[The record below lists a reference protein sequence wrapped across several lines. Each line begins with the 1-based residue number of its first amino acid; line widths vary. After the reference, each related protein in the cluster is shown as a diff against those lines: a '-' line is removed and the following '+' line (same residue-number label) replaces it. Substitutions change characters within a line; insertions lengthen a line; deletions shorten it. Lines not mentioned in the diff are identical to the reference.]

1 MIRSCEPTVFYA
13 LETGLILAACA
24 YLWTLALGLVPPS
37 RVNIPVPLVFV
48 LCPACIFTPT
58 VDPSLS
64 TVAILL
70 APMNA
75 FVYGLLGLCIGGLL
89 RPSRT

>member
-1 MIRSCEPTVFYA
+1 MPVKLA
-13 LETGLILAACA
+13 LILAASA
-24 YLWTLALGLVPPS
+24 YVWTLVLALVPPN
-37 RVNIPVPLVFV
+37 RVDIPVPLVFL

-58 VDPSLS
+58 VDPSFS

-75 FVYGLLGLCIGGLL
+75 FVYGFIGFCLGSLL
-89 RPSRT
+89 RPSRS

>member
-1 MIRSCEPTVFYA
+1 MPVSQRLSVPLKV
-13 LETGLILAACA
+13 GLVLAACA
-24 YLWTLALGLVPPS
+24 YLWTLARALLPPS

-48 LCPACIFTPT
+48 LCPACILTPT

-89 RPSRT
+89 GASST